1 MMIVLI
7 PLSINQSE
15 LAILADVV
23 IESIE
28 GWPGSGKQE
37 FLRVI
42 HERLRNAGILFM
54 LCYGDSIGA
63 LGHGALRTQYCLEM
77 KQ

>member
-1 MMIVLI
+1 MP

-28 GWPGSGKQE
+28 EVALVWQ
-37 FLRVI
+37 
-42 HERLRNAGILFM
+42 AGVPA
-54 LCYGDSIGA
+54 GNP
-63 LGHGALRTQYCLEM
+63 
-77 KQ
+77 